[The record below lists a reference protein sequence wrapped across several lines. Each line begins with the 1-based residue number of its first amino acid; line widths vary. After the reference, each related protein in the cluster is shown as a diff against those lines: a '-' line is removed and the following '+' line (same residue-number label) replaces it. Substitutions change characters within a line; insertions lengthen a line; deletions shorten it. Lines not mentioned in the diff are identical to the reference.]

1 MNMSVTDADA
11 VIADLTCGALFYGM
25 RSCEYLDTSGKESK
39 KTKRLE
45 VRDVRFFTKDW
56 ALVAHKNLETQGH
69 TVEHMLVK
77 YRTQK
82 NGEKDETI
90 MNRRNG
96 LDLDPVVIW
105 MRIIK
110 RLVKNPKTKP
120 TTYINTVYVRGTD
133 KSFRVTSTMVIN
145 MLRNTV
151 TIMGSERLGIP
162 IKSIGTHSIRTSFA
176 MMLNLNKKSDSFI
189 MKQGRWKSSSFL
201 KYIRNY
207 VSAYGGD
214 ASSIIARLDNE
225 FVSFLHM

>member
-1 MNMSVTDADA
+1 
-11 VIADLTCGALFYGM
+11 
-25 RSCEYLDTSGKESK
+25 
-39 KTKRLE
+39 
-45 VRDVRFFTKDW
+45 
-56 ALVAHKNLETQGH
+56 
-69 TVEHMLVK
+69 MLVK
-77 YRTQK
+77 YRTHK
-82 NGEKDETI
+82 NGEKDETV
-90 MNRRNG
+90 MNHQNG

-105 MRIIK
+105 MRMIK
-110 RLVKNPKTKP
+110 RLVKNPKTRP
-120 TTYINTVYVRGTD
+120 TSTYINTVYIWGAD
-133 KSFRVTSTMVIN
+133 KSFRVTSTMMVIN

-151 TIMGSERLGIP
+151 TIIGSARLGIP

-176 MMLNLNKKSDSFI
+176 MMLNLNKKPDSFI